1 MQLLLKH
8 TSFLL
13 SQSGGAPFAMN
24 ALTFCVHI
32 CAHKF
37 YVWDQKP
44 RDIVSSGIITSKLS
58 RMFMIQS
65 AVSVTIMDMCT
76 NTLFGQGIALA
87 ARSPLD
93 AAAVKLL

>member
-24 ALTFCVHI
+24 ALTICVHI

-65 AVSVTIMDMCT
+65 AISVMIMDMCT
-76 NTLFGQGIALA
+76 NMLLGQGIALSSRFPFHA
-87 ARSPLD
+87 AT
-93 AAAVKLL
+93 VKPA